1 MVDGVRAAGAVEDVA
16 FPKLKA
22 VVGVVVAGVPPK
34 LNAVGGVGAV
44 AGAGAGAPNENEPGA
59 CDGAGAPPLNEKPE
73 PCSPKPCFGSL
84 MVRARND
91 AYVRRARSAEC
102 SAGPLIPV

>member
-34 LNAVGGVGAV
+34 LNAVGGVGAG
-44 AGAGAGAPNENEPGA
+44 AGAGAGAPNENEPTA
-59 CDGAGAPPLNEKPE
+59 CAGAGAPPPNEKPE
-73 PCSPKPCFGSL
+73 PVSPKLKPCFGSL
-84 MVRARND
+84 MARAYSRG
-91 AYVRRARSAEC
+91 SEHGC
-102 SAGPLIPV
+102 LS